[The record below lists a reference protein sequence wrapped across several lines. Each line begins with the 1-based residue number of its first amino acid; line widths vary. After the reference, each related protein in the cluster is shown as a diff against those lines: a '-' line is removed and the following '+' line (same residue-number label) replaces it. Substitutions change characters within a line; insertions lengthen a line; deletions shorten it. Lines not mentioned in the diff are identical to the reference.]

1 MTLIGDRERTEIRK
15 ILGNMK
21 NKVKLTNFTQTF
33 ECDTCHD
40 TRTLL
45 EELTALDDKL
55 SLEVL
60 NFTLDKEKA
69 AAYGIDKIP
78 ATVIEGDG
86 GQAKIRF
93 YGVPAGYEFSSLL
106 EAIVLV
112 SQGASGLTPES
123 RKVVKSVGKPLHL
136 EVLVTPT

>member
-1 MTLIGDRERTEIRK
+1 MPLIGDRERTEIRK

-40 TRTLL
+40 TRLLL
-45 EELTALDDKL
+45 EELTTLDDKL

-69 AAYGIDKIP
+69 AAYAVDKIP
-78 ATVIEGDG
+78 ATVVEGDG
-86 GQAKIRF
+86 GARIRF

-112 SQGASGLTPES
+112 SQGTSGLSAES
-123 RKVVKSVGKPLHL
+123 QKLVKSVVKPLHL

>member
-1 MTLIGDRERTEIRK
+1 MTVIAERERIEIRK
-15 ILGNMK
+15 ILSAMK
-21 NKVKLTNFTQTF
+21 NPVNLINFTQTF

-40 TRTLL
+40 TRALL
-45 EELTALDDKL
+45 EELAGISDKL

-78 ATVIEGDG
+78 ATVIEGERDYG
-86 GQAKIRF
+86 IRF
-93 YGVPAGYEFSSLL
+93 YGVPGGYEFASLL
-106 EAIVLV
+106 DAIVLA
-112 SQGASGLTPES
+112 SQGDSGLEPES
-123 RKVVKSVGKPLHL
+123 RAVLASVHEPLHL